1 MKTQIQKQNN
11 YELITLTN
19 INGFSITVC
28 TLGASLYSVIFSQKE
43 MTLVPEDF
51 KDFIKGNMYYGKTI
65 GRLSNRQKGNKI
77 TIENKIY
84 TLENNEGENT
94 LHGGINGLST
104 KTFEYQIL
112 EVKDKTSVVFT
123 YFFKHLE
130 DGLPGNTLI
139 KVIYTIYEVK
149 DEFDIDFSAKT
160 DAKTILSL
168 TNHAYFNLGE
178 QDISPLSLKIN
189 SDTFLEV
196 DPKSLLAK
204 KKRKC
209 LPCLDFQNHK
219 KLVKDINDK
228 YLLNSRTNGYDH
240 FFYFKKINTKAPQLS
255 LKSDIIQMDVYT
267 DYVGVQVYSDNYKDY
282 KARGTNKE
290 IRRALAIEPSYS
302 HIRQHRLDKDQI
314 YYRFIKYIF
323 KNI

>member
-11 YELITLTN
+11 FELITLTN
-19 INGFSITVC
+19 VNDFTITVC
-28 TLGASLYSVIFSQKE
+28 TLGASIYSVIFNQKE
-43 MTLVPEDF
+43 MTLAPEDF

-77 TIENKIY
+77 AIDNKVY

-104 KTFEYQIL
+104 KTFEYQIV
-112 EVKDKTSVVFT
+112 ESKDRTSVIFA

-139 KVIYTIYEVK
+139 KVIYTIYEAK

-168 TNHAYFNLGE
+168 TNHAFFNLGE
-178 QDISPLSLKIN
+178 QDISPLSLKID

-209 LPCLDFQNHK
+209 LPCLDFQNFK
-219 KLVKDINDK
+219 KITRNIDND
-228 YLLNSRTNGYDH
+228 YLRNSRTKGYDH
-240 FFYFKKINTKAPQLS
+240 YFYFKKVNSKIPQLS
-255 LKSDIIQMDVYT
+255 LKSDSIQMDIYT
-267 DYVGVQVYSDNYKDY
+267 NYPGVQVYSDNYKDFKGRNTAKY
-282 KARGTNKE
+282 

-302 HIRQHRLDKDQI
+302 HLRRHRLGKDQV
-314 YYRFIKYIF
+314 YRRFIKYIF
-323 KNI
+323 KKL